1 MTCAP
6 LPPPRPAPAPV
17 SVPTSRPFSVTIRLK
32 TSPTERTPSPGF
44 QSYFPA
50 ITRARPA
57 NLSDS
62 VPASLDRAAC
72 VVCARSGA
80 RLSTAAI
87 ATAHAIG
94 LVRVV
99 FMNTSSCRLHSS
111 CCVVSA
117 AAHAGFMKSPAPIL
131 AAPPLYDGERT
142 IPQLHNCHH
151 DIDCQ
156 ARSCYSWGGGV
167 FLFD

>member
-1 MTCAP
+1 MTGAP
-6 LPPPRPAPAPV
+6 RPPPRPPAAPV

-44 QSYFPA
+44 QSYFPD

-72 VVCARSGA
+72 VVCVVCARSGA
-80 RLSTAAI
+80 WLSTAAI
-87 ATAHAIG
+87 ASAHAI
-94 LVRVV
+94 VRVRIV
-99 FMNTSSCRLHSS
+99 LIDT
-111 CCVVSA
+111 
-117 AAHAGFMKSPAPIL
+117 
-131 AAPPLYDGERT
+131 LYDREPT

-151 DIDCQ
+151 DIDRQ
-156 ARSCYSWGGGV
+156 ARFC
-167 FLFD
+167 